1 MLFMCCSHA
10 SRVTSRGWGNFVLP
24 TPVADDAAS
33 FLCACCFA
41 SSASRAFAALAS
53 RFASVAAL
61 YATAKVP
68 GGGRGS
74 TESKQYNVNAHIF
87 ELKSARSSDR
97 SRGEG
102 ERREKEGRKKGERRE
117 KEGRAVKREAQT
129 QTQTGTREQTDIIP
143 TPTHTVSETHSD
155 ERSRRRC
162 Q

>member
-117 KEGRAVKREAQT
+117 KEGRKK
-129 QTQTGTREQTDIIP
+129 G
-143 TPTHTVSETHSD
+143 
-155 ERSRRRC
+155 ERSREKHRHRHR
-162 Q
+162 QAHVNKQTSYPHPRTL

>member
-102 ERREKEGRKKGERRE
+102 ERREKEGR
-117 KEGRAVKREAQT
+117 AVKREAQT